1 MLFWRKT
8 GAAKQA
14 MVRSASKRLPAPFGY
29 ACRDNP
35 EFDMSDSSFRLNIL
49 LLLALSTLWGASYS
63 FIKVGVETIPPI
75 TFIAARTIIAGAILL
90 VALRLRGLVMP
101 RDRRLWGMFMI
112 QACFNSVIPFT
123 LIAWAETSI
132 DAGLA
137 IILNSLSPVMTFLLT
152 ALVTRHEAVPGRKLF
167 GVLAGLAGATLI
179 VGMDALNGVGVEVW
193 AQLAVV
199 LATVSYGCA
208 AIFGKRF
215 TGVDPMMPAAGSMV
229 CGAAILIPLSL
240 IVDQPWTLS
249 PSAASVGALFGL
261 SVFSTALAFVIFF
274 HLLQTLGS
282 IGTQAQA
289 YIRVPIGVGIGMVFL
304 GEQPT
309 HTAMIGL
316 VLILAGVVAMTWPGR
331 KAAQPA

>member
-1 MLFWRKT
+1 MIRIET
-8 GAAKQA
+8 
-14 MVRSASKRLPAPFGY
+14 RLE
-29 ACRDNP
+29 RQWN
-35 EFDMSDSSFRLNIL
+35 EDMPDTAFRTNML
-49 LLLALSTLWGASYS
+49 LLVLLSTLWGASYT

-75 TFIAARTIIAGAILL
+75 TFIAARTIIGGAVLLL
-90 VALRLRGLVMP
+90 VLRLRGLTLP
-101 RDRRLWGMFMI
+101 RDRRLWGMFLV

-123 LIAWAETSI
+123 LIAWAETRI

-179 VGMDALNGVGVEVW
+179 VGMDALNGVGMQVW

-199 LATVSYGCA
+199 LATLSYGCA

-215 TGVDPMMPAAGSMV
+215 TGVDPIIPAAGSMI

-240 IVDQPWTLS
+240 IFDQPWTLS
-249 PSAASVGALFGL
+249 PSGASIAALLGL
-261 SVFSTALAFVIFF
+261 SIFSTALAFVIFF
-274 HLLQTLGS
+274 HLLQALGS
-282 IGTQAQA
+282 VGAQAQA
-289 YIRVPIGVGIGMVFL
+289 YIRVPIGVGIGMYFL

-309 HTAMIGL
+309 QTAVIGL
-316 VLILAGVVAMTWPGR
+316 VLILAGVVAMTWPPR
-331 KAAQPA
+331 SRTQAA